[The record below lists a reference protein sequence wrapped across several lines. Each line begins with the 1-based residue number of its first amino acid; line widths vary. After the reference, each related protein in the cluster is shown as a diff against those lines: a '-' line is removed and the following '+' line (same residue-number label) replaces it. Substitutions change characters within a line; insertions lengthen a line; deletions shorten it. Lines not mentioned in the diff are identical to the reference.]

1 MSAALSIR
9 GLSKNYGAVAA
20 VRDLSLEVG
29 QGEIF
34 GLIGPNGA
42 GKTTLLECV
51 LGLGRPD
58 AGSIA
63 VQGIDARSNPAAAME
78 RIGAQLQTSALP
90 DAMTPRQ
97 ALRLCASFYA
107 RAARPEDLIRR
118 FQLEEKAD
126 AKFAT
131 LSGGQRQRLAL
142 ALAFI
147 NEPELVIL
155 DEPTAGLDPPARRE
169 LHALIAAQRSAGRT
183 IIFSTHFL
191 AEANALCDRVA
202 LIDRG
207 VLVALD
213 SPAALIAGSA
223 AVPRVI
229 LRTDP
234 HLERLDLETLA
245 GVVRVTPAG
254 GDGTRGWCLETTA
267 LNRTITGL
275 GPLIDS
281 RRASLLDLQ
290 IHRPTLDDVFA
301 ELTGGRT

>member
-1 MSAALSIR
+1 MTPALSLR
-9 GLSKNYGAVAA
+9 GLSKSYGAVAA
-20 VRDLSLEVG
+20 VRDISLDVG

-51 LGLGRPD
+51 LGLCRPD
-58 AGSIA
+58 AGAIT
-63 VQGIDARSNPAAAME
+63 VQGIDARSHSATAME

-107 RAARPEDLIRR
+107 RAAQPEDLIRR

-131 LSGGQRQRLAL
+131 LSGGQRQRVAL
-142 ALAFI
+142 ALAFV

-155 DEPTAGLDPPARRE
+155 DEPTAGLDPPARRD
-169 LHALIAAQRSAGRT
+169 LHALIGAQRSAGRT

-213 SPAALIAGSA
+213 SPEALIARSA
-223 AVPRVI
+223 AVPRVVV
-229 LRTDP
+229 RTDP
-234 HLERLDLETLA
+234 PLERLDLETLP
-245 GVVRVTPAG
+245 GVVRMTPAG
-254 GDGTRGWCLETTA
+254 GAGIRGWCLETSA
-267 LNRTITGL
+267 LTRTITGL

-281 RRASLLDLQ
+281 RRATLLDLQ